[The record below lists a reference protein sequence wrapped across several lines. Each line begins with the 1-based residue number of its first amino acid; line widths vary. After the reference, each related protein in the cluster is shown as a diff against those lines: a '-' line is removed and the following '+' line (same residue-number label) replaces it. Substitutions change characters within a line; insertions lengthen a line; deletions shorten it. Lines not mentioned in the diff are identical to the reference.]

1 MGLPLT
7 KRAVGIFAKIED
19 AVAALTELKT
29 AGFPIEKIS
38 VISRNTE
45 EDREIANLVKSTES
59 GNQAEEN
66 TATGAFTGGA
76 LGTVAGLLVGL
87 GILAIPG
94 IGPIMLAGA
103 EATALATT
111 LAGSAI
117 GTAAGSFMGAFV
129 GLGIPEAQAKSYYE
143 RVSRGAYLVM
153 AEGTEEEI
161 AIAQNILTERQI
173 EDLIIYDAQRKQISD
188 LSSDTWMGM

>member
-188 LSSDTWMGM
+188 LPSDTWMGM

>member
-1 MGLPLT
+1 MASPLT

-19 AVAALTELKT
+19 AVSALTELKA

-45 EDREIANLVKSTES
+45 EDREIANLVKSPKIDNE
-59 GNQAEEN
+59 AEEN

-76 LGTVAGLLVGL
+76 LGTVTGLLVGL

-117 GTAAGSFMGAFV
+117 GTAAGTFMGAFAS
-129 GLGIPEAQAKSYYE
+129 LGIPEAQAKSYYE

-161 AIAQNILTERQI
+161 AIAQKILNERKI

-188 LSSDTWMGM
+188 LASDTWMMM

>member
-161 AIAQNILTERQI
+161 VIAQNILTERQI